1 MERRKPLTVVDNH
14 SPDSAPERPRPA
26 LKRRTTSRHHES
38 GQLNLRQLWKLVK
51 INKYV
56 VGSAVVLAVT
66 LTALHSFFSTPIYR
80 ASVTLTVMVNNTAA
94 LNNMLSSLTG
104 EDELVQKIHALNEYF
119 RSAEMSKRLAQVV
132 ERNGTAAFVALTQK
146 GMARLSTNLGL
157 SDPLTSARST
167 TLTHEAIAAELAAML
182 TITPNFNNSTMV
194 IEASTPN
201 PELSALLANEA
212 ARGLVD
218 INHRIGL
225 RKVQEIKNFL
235 TNQTTELGQRLETL
249 ETELATFQAE
259 NQMISEAEAERSV
272 YSTLNRHE
280 TDYIDAQIRLS
291 TNQQLITRIE
301 KEMRQMKENIAKSD
315 FSGSNLYLSQL
326 QHRLSMLQYQ
336 QAMQQS
342 GSGEATSPA
351 EGKRLQDEINGLVQ
365 SYQKALDTR
374 DAGETAVAM
383 NPLEYYQRLE
393 QSYAQL
399 KKDNA
404 NFAADLAVLEKAIK
418 RQKGEFPKLAAN
430 LQHLTELKRSIHLTS
445 DLYLAI
451 RKKLQEA
458 EIQEAGTIKT
468 VDVLSEAQA
477 PSSPYAVPLSFKLS
491 FAVAVG
497 LFFGILF
504 VLTHE
509 ALVPCVRHRHDIE
522 QNGIYVLGE
531 VPLAENVGPVKRAL
545 IPINDNPNSY
555 EADAFRFI
563 KMRLAS
569 HVKHKP
575 GMPAPIVLVTSPRSG
590 NGKTF
595 TSVNLATT
603 LSKAKLKTLLI
614 DMDLRKP
621 STQKYFDPPEKTIEG
636 LAIDPNLTDQSKIT
650 TTVSPFLDVIFGTH
664 HIMHPPEFLETPTVP
679 NFLAEMRKKYDFI
692 IIDSAPILGII
703 DSSILAR
710 MVDHVL
716 FVVEHRKTLR
726 EDLAMALHTLREVH
740 HKPLLSI
747 LNCVHKEFGY
757 YDNKYYVVR
766 SSQIQT
772 QDVA

>member
-14 SPDSAPERPRPA
+14 SPEGAPERPRA
-26 LKRRTTSRHHES
+26 IKRRTGSRQQES

-80 ASVTLTVMVNNTAA
+80 ANVTLTVTINNTAA
-94 LNNMLSSLTG
+94 LNSMLSSLTG

-119 RSAEMSKRLAQVV
+119 RSAEMSRRLAQVV
-132 ERNGTAAFVALTQK
+132 ERNGSAAFVALTQK
-146 GMARLSTNLGL
+146 GMSRLSTNLGFT
-157 SDPLTSARST
+157 DPIAAVRNT
-167 TLTHEAIAAELAAML
+167 TPSHEAIAAELAAML
-182 TITPNFNNSTMV
+182 SITPNFNNSTMV

-212 ARGLVD
+212 ARALVD

-225 RKVQEIKNFL
+225 RKVQEVKTFL
-235 TNQTTELGQRLETL
+235 TNQTAELGQRLETL
-249 ETELATFQAE
+249 ETELAKFQAE
-259 NQMISEAEAERSV
+259 NQMISESEAERSV

-291 TNQQLITRIE
+291 TNQQLISRIE
-301 KEMRQMKENIAKSD
+301 KEMKTLKENIAKSD
-315 FSGSNLYLSQL
+315 FTGSNLYLSQL

-342 GSGEATSPA
+342 GTAEGVTTPA
-351 EGKRLQDEINGLVQ
+351 EGKRLQDEINGLVT

-374 DAGETAVAM
+374 DAGETVPM

-399 KKDNA
+399 RKDNS
-404 NFAADLAVLEKAIK
+404 NFQADLAVLEKAIK

-468 VDVLSEAQA
+468 VDVLSEAQ
-477 PSSPYAVPLSFKLS
+477 PPGSPYAVPLSFKLS

-531 VPLAENVGPVKRAL
+531 VPLAENVGPARRAL

-563 KMRLAS
+563 KMRLS
-569 HVKHKP
+569 THVKHKP
-575 GMPAPIVLVTSPRSG
+575 GMPAPIILVTSPRSG

-621 STQKYFDPPEKTIEG
+621 STQKYFDAPERTIEG
-636 LAIDPNLTDQSKIT
+636 LAADPNLADYSRIT
-650 TTVSPFLDVIFGTH
+650 TTVNPYLDVIFGTH
-664 HIMHPPEFLETPTVP
+664 HIMHPPEFLETLTVP